1 MTLTKETVR
10 NEYEFIL
17 RLFARVIKSYD
28 IIASRGTPGM
38 NECIKKHS
46 LSLLCYYTIVSQF
59 TITAGYVSGTSHLSL
74 ESQKKWRSVTF

>member
-17 RLFARVIKSYD
+17 RLFARVIISYY
-28 IIASRGTPGM
+28 IIASRGTSGM
-38 NECIKKHS
+38 NKCIRKHS

-59 TITAGYVSGTSHLSL
+59 KITAGYVCGKSHFSL
-74 ESQKKWRSVTF
+74 ESQRKWQSAKI